1 MNEWDQLQKIGIG
14 YLNNYGGCFES
25 MYPHSAYTFKLA
37 IDRDVMIAEVV
48 DSNGE
53 STEIC
58 AVSSERGLAS
68 AFSAIAEKLR
78 DMF

>member
-14 YLNNYGGCFES
+14 YLSNYGGRFENT
-25 MYPHSAYTFKLA
+25 YPHSAYTFKLV
-37 IDRDVMIAEVV
+37 IDRDVMVAEVV

-58 AVSSERGLAS
+58 SVSSKKGLAS

>member
-14 YLNNYGGCFES
+14 YLNNYGGYFENA
-25 MYPHSAYTFKLA
+25 YPHSEYTFKLV
-37 IDRDVMIAEVV
+37 IDRDLMTAEVV

-58 AVSSERGLAS
+58 SVSSRKGLAS
-68 AFSAIAEKLR
+68 AFSAIVENLR
-78 DMF
+78 NTF